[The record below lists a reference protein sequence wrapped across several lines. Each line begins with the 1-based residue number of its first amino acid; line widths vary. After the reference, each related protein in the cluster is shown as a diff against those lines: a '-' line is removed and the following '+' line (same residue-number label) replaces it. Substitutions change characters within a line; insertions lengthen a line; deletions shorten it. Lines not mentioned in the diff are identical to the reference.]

1 MTLKKYQHFPDRS
14 WFISLWNIRSC
25 QMKQNKRLKL
35 KLDHFDNTAIT
46 QFMSKMTLPL
56 EKLGEKNCL
65 KRKKGQKS
73 EQCHGLQVEAW
84 ACLAKKKKVVVRLTK
99 EKWKSHHHRHCLFF
113 VVIVSSFSFSSLS
126 PPSSSC
132 VWEKS
137 DRVDLSSARSGKMG
151 ECIFSSKR
159 KNSLKIIET
168 ACYVVKSSFQI
179 ISINLN
185 VILANLKWWK
195 RGKN

>member
-1 MTLKKYQHFPDRS
+1 MIYLNIT
-14 WFISLWNIRSC
+14 LWNNANTFLTGPGLSHSEILEAAKWNRTREW
-25 QMKQNKRLKL
+25 NWNYV
-35 KLDHFDNTAIT
+35 DHFDNTAIT

-99 EKWKSHHHRHCLFF
+99 EKWKSHHHRHCLFCCW
-113 VVIVSSFSFSSLS
+113 IVSSSSFSSLS

-159 KNSLKIIET
+159 KKSLKITENH
-168 ACYVVKSSFQI
+168 CYFEKSSFQI

-185 VILANLKWWK
+185 VILAN
-195 RGKN
+195 